1 MVINETTPSWEY
13 VINDMKLRNIEGMY
27 KYNRFLRADCP
38 DDMLQH
44 LYEELLDAAVYIKTL
59 INQRELGNT
68 KDVCYNIMLNGGDK

>member
-1 MVINETTPSWEY
+1 
-13 VINDMKLRNIEGMY
+13 MY

-59 INQRELGNT
+59 INQQELGNK
-68 KDVCYNIMLNGGDK
+68 KDMCYNIQHNGG